1 MDKLPIST
9 SFLMSINFEGLKEVI
24 DFFHK
29 NINILNEKINDLNK
43 RFRGY
48 EEIQNELKEN
58 KIKTES
64 GLRLL
69 GELEQSLNNYSQNI
83 IQNTNNILTNKDNLS
98 ELKEEVEKIKLDN
111 KNLQS
116 NLNQI
121 NNKEGEINVVNN
133 DNDGELKNEIN
144 KMKTENKENFEQ
156 LFNKIE
162 KLEFKINKSNEN
174 KNKEKIIN
182 INNKDI
188 NNDNKVENIQE
199 KKDEKIEDNIIY
211 KELSKKINEIEEK
224 INKISEEKP
233 KEIIL
238 PNQNKVSEIKNI
250 PLSDKEN
257 KIDVEPEK
265 QENNVP
271 TENYDAKINT
281 IENKIIK
288 LENDIASLKLNNNI
302 NNINQ
307 NHDIN
312 IIPNERI
319 DDNMLNNNLNDI
331 NINNNIIKYEEN
343 KQKEE
348 KENKN
353 DNSKNDQINLEE
365 IRKMKEEQQKKIDSL
380 ENKIIELMSNI
391 QEINNKFISEKFIG
405 NKDFIKFNQKI
416 EVQLKAYNDKINDI
430 LAKQSLNEETLKRLS
445 SINQRSSLDRGEN
458 RKSIV
463 KPSNNQNVNSA
474 ELIESIESDFN
485 SRIVRYLRNLD
496 ITNNPKIL
504 EIEKELENKTN
515 LINELNEKLLEK
527 SKENDDKNK
536 IYLEML
542 EKAKDEIKNDIKMI
556 ENKIVNIPLLRDD
569 LEFCEGILFGRE
581 EGEKY
586 KKMSKEEKNNEI
598 SLGASLKEE
607 ISIHGNYLK
616 KLSEGIN
623 KVNNRI
629 NNLNKENLALI
640 KKDLKNE
647 SNFILEDFKT
657 GLKDSISKI
666 ENQLRDKVDKL
677 GLDQFWNKIN
687 EQVIEEMKQKIDKK
701 EMNKNNMYLKKKID
715 NLESKISRTFVDTLI
730 DLQMD
735 EAPLLVKKNFR
746 EITEQKCASC
756 GQNIPVDKNNGLL
769 GFSLDFNNSG
779 TNQHKTLRQ
788 KNVADKD
795 KLNKAII
802 QKIKIYN
809 Y

>member
-199 KKDEKIEDNIIY
+199 KKDENVEDNIIY

-430 LAKQSLNEETLKRLS
+430 LAKQSLNDETLKRLS

-463 KPSNNQNVNSA
+463 MPSNNQNVNSA

-504 EIEKELENKTN
+504 EIEKELENKAN

-542 EKAKDEIKNDIKMI
+542 EKAKDEIKNDIKTI

-795 KLNKAII
+795 KLPEIKTNL
-802 QKIKIYN
+802 QK
-809 Y
+809 